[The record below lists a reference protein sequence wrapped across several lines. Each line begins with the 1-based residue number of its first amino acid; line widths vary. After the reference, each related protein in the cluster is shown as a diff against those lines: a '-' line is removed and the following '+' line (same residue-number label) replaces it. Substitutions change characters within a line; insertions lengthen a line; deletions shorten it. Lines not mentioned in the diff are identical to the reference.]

1 MKITNKLLFMVLTI
15 MLILPFTLAQDNNE
29 IKAWGLDLEEILSLT
44 NGLLALILFI
54 ITLIAYRIDGR
65 KRFLFVSL
73 AFLIYS
79 LKSIIDSL
87 EIFGISL

>member
-44 NGLLALILFI
+44 NGLLAL
-54 ITLIAYRIDGR
+54 RD
-65 KRFLFVSL
+65 
-73 AFLIYS
+73 
-79 LKSIIDSL
+79 KSKL
-87 EIFGISL
+87 L